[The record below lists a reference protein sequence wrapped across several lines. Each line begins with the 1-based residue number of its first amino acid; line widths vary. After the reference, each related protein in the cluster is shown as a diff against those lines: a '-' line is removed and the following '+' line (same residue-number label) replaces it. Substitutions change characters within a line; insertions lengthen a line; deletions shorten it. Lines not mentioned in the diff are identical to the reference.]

1 MIAVRNIVAKHRT
14 MPAEDAAGSEQ
25 SAPQVLERLV
35 AQAERAGASDIHL
48 HMREGAASIA
58 FRLDG
63 VMTPTPD
70 LPATIAERVFGRIKF
85 LARLKTYQESLPQ
98 DGRIDKAALSA
109 HTDIRVATY
118 PTVTGE
124 KIVLR
129 LFDNAGIQTLNE
141 LGFAAEARA
150 ELERFLGQTAGLLL
164 LTGPAGSGKTTT
176 IYACLRRLAE
186 QGGRHIITVE
196 DPAEQIVPGIMQTEV
211 NEARGLDFAKAA
223 RHLLRQDPQVLVIG
237 EIRDDETANIAVRA
251 ALTGHLV
258 ISTLH
263 AGSCQGVFERLLVLC
278 TDHSAVASSLELV
291 LNQRLLRR
299 RCAECS
305 GKGCPACL
313 ATGYRGRLPLVEW
326 LRLNDSLRRRIAAR
340 DLDGLAARP
349 ALAESAQ
356 ALVRSGLTTETEV
369 ARVLGFSGATP

>member
-1 MIAVRNIVAKHRT
+1 MAKASAGEAAAPEVFWLFHAVHDAMLAARNVVAKHRT
-14 MPAEDAAGSEQ
+14 MPSGDAEGAEQ

-35 AQAERAGASDIHL
+35 EQAERAGASDIHL
-48 HMREGAASIA
+48 HMREGAASVA

-63 VMTPTPD
+63 VMAPTSD
-70 LPATIAERVFGRIKF
+70 LPAAIAERVFGRIKF

-98 DGRIDKAALSA
+98 DGRIDKAALNA
-109 HTDIRVATY
+109 RNDIRVATY

-129 LFDNAGIQTLNE
+129 LFDTTGIRPLADLE
-141 LGFAAEARA
+141 LPAAARA
-150 ELERFLGQTAGLLL
+150 ELERFLRQTAGLLL

-176 IYACLRRLAE
+176 IYACLRHLAE
-186 QGGRHIITVE
+186 EGGRHIITVE
-196 DPAEQIVPGIMQTEV
+196 DPAEQIIPGVMQTEV

-237 EIRDDETANIAVRA
+237 EAREEETANIAVRA

-278 TDHSAVASSLELV
+278 VDHSAVASSVALV

-299 RCAECS
+299 RCAECA
-305 GKGCPACL
+305 GKGCSACL
-313 ATGYRGRLPLVEW
+313 QTGYRGRLPLVEW
-326 LRLNDSLRRRIAAR
+326 LRLNVSLRERMRTHE
-340 DLDGLAARP
+340 LAAIAP
-349 ALAESAQ
+349 
-356 ALVRSGLTTETEV
+356 SG
-369 ARVLGFSGATP
+369 